1 MRGSD
6 GENYFAGLARVRKNG
21 GQLDVI
27 ALRPLV
33 DMEAGIQRQ
42 RLVVA
47 ALVTVGLVLLGVFS
61 WVFVGRLLRPI
72 LENQQ
77 RQAQF
82 VASASHELRTPLT
95 AILSAASAM
104 ERAED
109 SQRPVFGQM
118 IRREG
123 QRMGRLIQDML
134 TLASADSHSWE
145 LSLAVR
151 RFRHGT
157 GGGQPAAGIWPDDSP
172 GGPADGAADSGH
184 AHPGQRRQP
193 QLGAELGTGGGGY
206 AASGCV

>member
-1 MRGSD
+1 M
-6 GENYFAGLARVRKNG
+6 
-21 GQLDVI
+21 I

-134 TLASADSHSWE
+134 TLASADSHSWDLCCWGYFPGCLWGGCCGPFWKTSSARPS
-145 LSLAVR
+145 LSPVLP
-151 RFRHGT
+151 T
-157 GGGQPAAGIWPDDSP
+157 SC
-172 GGPADGAADSGH
+172 
-184 AHPGQRRQP
+184 AHP
-193 QLGAELGTGGGGY
+193 
-206 AASGCV
+206 